1 MKRLIA
7 GILTSALLLISC
19 GCTSP
24 SVEQTA
30 GASSSKEANSQ
41 TSSQPR
47 FSSLNDD
54 ALQQYV
60 EDDLYASL
68 EGKFAS
74 DDYVIDN
81 IATSYVSK
89 EYLEEITYNS
99 RSNVFFGYSL
109 DELDKQ
115 FHGQRYVFTVDNNR
129 TVVRSFEQYDDT
141 FNTVMRNVAVGS
153 GIILVFAA
161 VTMATSGSGGAL
173 ATVNIIAAASA
184 KTGTEFALSSAVLES
199 AIVGAVTG
207 YQTGDMRRAMKSAA
221 KAGSEGFAWGALTGV
236 TLGGASK
243 AIQVSRAAKNG
254 IPSPWQSEQYA
265 LKRYHGKGQVSYI
278 GGEEV
283 TYGTKESTR
292 PDVIRTVRGHT
303 EAIEVKNY
311 DLENTAS
318 VGVLLRELKR
328 QVTQRIKD
336 LPKGST
342 QRIVLDTRNRQ
353 YSSVLISDI
362 KKQIHQAC
370 DAAYPDIP
378 IDVLR

>member
-7 GILTSALLLISC
+7 GIVASALLLISC
-19 GCTSP
+19 GCTSL
-24 SVEQTA
+24 SGEQTA
-30 GASSSKEANSQ
+30 GTSSSKDSSSQ

-47 FSSLNDD
+47 FSLLNDD

-74 DDYVIDN
+74 DDYVVDN

-89 EYLEEITYNS
+89 EYLEEIAYNS

-115 FHGQRYVFTVDNNR
+115 FHGQRYVFTVENNK
-129 TVVRSFEQYDDT
+129 TVVRSYEQYNDT

-161 VTMATSGSGGAL
+161 VTVATSGSGGAL

-184 KTGTEFALSSAVLES
+184 KTGTAFALSSAVLDG
-199 AIVGAVTG
+199 AIAGAVTG
-207 YQTGDMRRAMKSAA
+207 YQTGDMGQAVKSAV
-221 KAGSEGFAWGALTGV
+221 KAGSEGFAWGAFTGV
-236 TLGGASK
+236 TLGGAGK
-243 AIQVSRAAKNG
+243 AIRVSRAAKNG

-265 LKRYHGKGQVSYI
+265 LKRYRGKGQVSYI

-283 TYGTKESTR
+283 AYGTKESTR
-292 PDVIRTVRGHT
+292 PDVVRTIRGHM

-328 QVTQRIKD
+328 QVTQRMKD

-353 YSSVLISDI
+353 YSSALISDI

-370 DAAYPDIP
+370 NVAYPDIP
-378 IDVLR
+378 IDILR